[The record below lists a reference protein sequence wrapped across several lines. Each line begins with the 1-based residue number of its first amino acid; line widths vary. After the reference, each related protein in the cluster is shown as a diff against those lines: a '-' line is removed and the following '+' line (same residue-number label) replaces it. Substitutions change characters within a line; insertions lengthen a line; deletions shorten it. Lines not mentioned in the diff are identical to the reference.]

1 MANVY
6 YGNNG
11 VMDLM
16 PETLDRLKGLPASWT
31 VIVNVRPVARLTARE
46 LDAIVLTERAV
57 HVLEFKR
64 SEAPV
69 TIATDGTWL
78 QGSRPMR
85 GGIGNE
91 SPAEQVVNST
101 DAFKSILMEQFPQLA
116 RAVFPWVVLEKYNPN
131 NWIGMP
137 SRRMTPNDW
146 HDVGHAKVIHGVE
159 FLETILKRKESKVS
173 ASLPTTEVQQLREA
187 LGAKPLGR
195 LSVQGFAQ
203 LLDSQSPL
211 AHARI
216 QVTALR
222 SGTVFETVTNTEGAF
237 ELLGLPLEPVEVRVP
252 DFPDLRVLPGAAFQ
266 SRAELLVM
274 HVFLL
279 TPHISEDRIRDMLQA
294 GLDRVTEDV
303 NAMFR
308 LAEGTERR
316 VTELEQELAAT
327 RQMVQGL
334 VDSPVIDTNEVIQ
347 AHVTGLIERIQRLER
362 ERRQLHTVRSASLD
376 TVRHEALA
384 PLQSEL
390 AALSIRVQ
398 HLEQQVAAVEEI
410 ATQATV
416 QARQATH
423 QVAGL
428 TDRVDDLEG
437 QTGEAWQAATNA
449 YSTAE
454 SAARFARTAQGHA
467 AVSESE
473 AKRAAEEARRSKQVQ
488 AERLEHERLLH
499 ATEEERRKLR
509 IEALKF
515 SALVGTVG
523 GFVSTQPLPFADNV
537 LIAPMQIWL
546 VVRIGQIYG
555 QSVGQDAAVKLI
567 GTLGFGFAAQH
578 LTVAMYKFVPGFTFG
593 LGPFT
598 VFGFTVLLG
607 YVTAMFYERNRM
619 PDRSEQKAAL
629 KGIQSLLKDQA
640 FATEV
645 KELGRAVGAEFK
657 ARGYKTRPDDL
668 KAMFEIASER
678 ARPIGERLERALF
691 TGNSGNRQ
699 SQEKTGG

>member
-31 VIVNVRPVARLTARE
+31 VIVNVRPVSRVTARE

-69 TIATDGTWL
+69 KISTDGAWL

-101 DAFKSILMEQFPQLA
+101 DAFTSILADQFPRLA
-116 RAVFPWVVLEKYNPN
+116 RAVFPWVVLEKYNPK

-159 FLETILKRKESKVS
+159 FLETILKRRESKVS
-173 ASLPTTEVQQLREA
+173 ALLPTTEMQQLREA

-252 DFPDLRVLPGAAFQ
+252 DFPDPRVLPGAAFQ

-334 VDSPVIDTNEVIQ
+334 VDSPVIDTNEVMQ
-347 AHVTGLIERIQRLER
+347 AHVTGLIERIEQLER
-362 ERRQLHTVRSASLD
+362 ERRQLHTVRSAPLD

-398 HLEQQVAAVEEI
+398 HLERQVSAVEEL
-410 ATQATV
+410 ATQATE
-416 QARQATH
+416 QAHQATH

-428 TDRVDDLEG
+428 SGRVDDLEG
-437 QTGEAWQAATNA
+437 QTVEAWQTAANA
-449 YSTAE
+449 YSTAD
-454 SAARFARTAQGHA
+454 SAVRFARTAQGHA

-473 AKRAAEEARRSKQVQ
+473 AKRAADEARLSQQVQ
-488 AERLEHERLLH
+488 AERLEHERRLH
-499 ATEEERRKLR
+499 ITQEQRRVLR
-509 IEALKF
+509 IEALKL
-515 SALVGTVG
+515 SGVVGAVG
-523 GFVSTQPLPFADNV
+523 GFISMQPLPFADNV
-537 LIAPMQIWL
+537 LLAPMQIWL
-546 VVRIGQIYG
+546 VIRVGQLYG
-555 QSVGQDAAVKLI
+555 QSVSQDAALKFI

-578 LTVAMYKFVPGFTFG
+578 LTVAMYKFVPGLTFG

-607 YVTAMFYERNRM
+607 YVTATFYERNRM

-629 KGIQSLLKDQA
+629 NGIRVLLTDRA
-640 FATEV
+640 FAADV
-645 KELGRAVGAEFK
+645 KELGRSIGAEFK
-657 ARGYKTRPDDL
+657 ARGYKTRPEDL
-668 KAMFEIASER
+668 RALFDTASDR
-678 ARPIGERLERALF
+678 ARPIGERLERTLF
-691 TGNSGNRQ
+691 NRT
-699 SQEKTGG
+699 SESAERDAVR